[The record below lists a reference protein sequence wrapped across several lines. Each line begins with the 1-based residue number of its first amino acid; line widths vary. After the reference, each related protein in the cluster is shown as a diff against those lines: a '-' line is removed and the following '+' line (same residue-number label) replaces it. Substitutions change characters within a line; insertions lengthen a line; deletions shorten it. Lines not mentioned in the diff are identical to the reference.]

1 MVSYCTGCL
10 FSLSSEQE
18 LLRGTLLAFAIFPAG
33 EVLAHAAPGSE
44 PPPEVLDFMAAT
56 FVAVLLNSNGA
67 PFLLLEDVLCHDL
80 SVTCT
85 LTCDAAIM
93 IWAGWEVATG
103 EAWAE
108 AWEAWA
114 EAWVE
119 VV

>member
-1 MVSYCTGCL
+1 MI
-10 FSLSSEQE
+10 
-18 LLRGTLLAFAIFPAG
+18 AFAIFSAG

-44 PPPEVLDFMAAT
+44 PPPEVLNFMAAT
-56 FVAVLLNSNGA
+56 FVAVLLTSNGA
-67 PFLLLEDVLCHDL
+67 PFLLLEDVLCHDT
-80 SVTCT
+80 SVTRT
-85 LTCDAAIM
+85 LMLFMCDAAIM

-119 VV
+119 VA